1 MSAAQCHHQWEAEA
15 VRDNRLPAAE
25 RLAHELHA
33 QHCPRCTHE
42 REQLERLASTLQAV
56 APHPGDDLSLRRERQ
71 RVLESFNAQTLGA
84 APSGRYARWGL
95 GLVAAAV
102 LLVALGSFVQ
112 RKRVARAPLAARQ
125 PSVAPAELSSLRL
138 VASSGSRFDQQRRA
152 GLDSVTL
159 HEGTLSIDFDRGPH
173 ADLLVRVPDGEI
185 RDLGTVFRVTV
196 SAGHTV
202 EISVQEGAVVFRRP
216 GEADVIVLAGE
227 VFQRPEALEPAPSE
241 PEASM
246 PSAIRAPRS
255 HRSAGP
261 PRAKATPSA
270 AAALDAPHTP
280 ELGAAQEDAA
290 YLHIVE
296 LLEVGQR
303 HEAGRAARVYLSE
316 FPDGFR
322 RNEVQR
328 IASAE

>member
-1 MSAAQCHHQWEAEA
+1 
-15 VRDNRLPAAE
+15 
-25 RLAHELHA
+25 
-33 QHCPRCTHE
+33 
-42 REQLERLASTLQAV
+42 
-56 APHPGDDLSLRRERQ
+56 LRRERQ

-95 GLVAAAV
+95 GLVAAAA

-112 RKRVARAPLAARQ
+112 RKRVARAPLVARQ
-125 PSVAPAELSSLRL
+125 PSVAPAELPSLRL

-196 SAGHTV
+196 SAGRTV
-202 EISVQEGAVVFRRP
+202 EIAVQEGAVVFRRP
-216 GEADVIVLAGE
+216 GETDVIVLAGE
-227 VFQRPEALEPAPSE
+227 VFQRAEALEPAPSE
-241 PEASM
+241 PEASI

-255 HRSAGP
+255 HRIAGP
-261 PRAKATPSA
+261 PRVAAPRVNATRSVA
-270 AAALDAPHTP
+270 AGLDAPHTP
-280 ELGAAQEDAA
+280 ELSAAQEDAA

-303 HEAGRAARVYLSE
+303 HEAGRAARVYLRE

>member
-1 MSAAQCHHQWEAEA
+1 
-15 VRDNRLPAAE
+15 
-25 RLAHELHA
+25 
-33 QHCPRCTHE
+33 
-42 REQLERLASTLQAV
+42 
-56 APHPGDDLSLRRERQ
+56 
-71 RVLESFNAQTLGA
+71 
-84 APSGRYARWGL
+84 
-95 GLVAAAV
+95 
-102 LLVALGSFVQ
+102 
-112 RKRVARAPLAARQ
+112 
-125 PSVAPAELSSLRL
+125 
-138 VASSGSRFDQQRRA
+138 
-152 GLDSVTL
+152 
-159 HEGTLSIDFDRGPH
+159 
-173 ADLLVRVPDGEI
+173 
-185 RDLGTVFRVTV
+185 
-196 SAGHTV
+196 
-202 EISVQEGAVVFRRP
+202 
-216 GEADVIVLAGE
+216 VIVLAGE

-270 AAALDAPHTP
+270 AAALDVPHTP